1 MDREAE
7 HVIAHCATDQKN
19 LLLLHCVIAPGRSS
33 AHHVRMMTLARK
45 PQTAHAAPA
54 KAVAVRARVAV
65 GMPVR
70 VARAWRKPLL
80 RSG

>member
-1 MDREAE
+1 
-7 HVIAHCATDQKN
+7 
-19 LLLLHCVIAPGRSS
+19 
-33 AHHVRMMTLARK
+33 MMTLARK

-54 KAVAVRARVAV
+54 KAVAARARVAV

>member
-1 MDREAE
+1 
-7 HVIAHCATDQKN
+7 
-19 LLLLHCVIAPGRSS
+19 
-33 AHHVRMMTLARK
+33 MMTLARK

-54 KAVAVRARVAV
+54 KAPAARARVVV